1 MLTAYGFGLF
11 PLPPLRDA
19 QVGAW
24 RVVGHRAGLVDGYVS
39 GPAAAVEAGRH
50 VLYQNRTAWMS
61 SSLLE
66 LESHAYHVH
75 QARGLV
81 VVAGLGLGLY
91 AFAAAAKPEVARVV
105 VVERAPE
112 VIAVMRRATGF
123 DRWPDRAKVALL
135 EGDALDTDGLAAL
148 VARALGADRRP
159 DYLYADIWPGLA
171 APDAPGQTAAMV
183 RALLPAA
190 AGWWGQEL
198 SFGLWWRERGNQG
211 LSDAAAL
218 RAYADA
224 VGVPI
229 RITEPYPAF
238 CRDAIAAAGL
248 LRPRRGRAV
257 AERMARG
264 WRWLQSLQAGRG
276 CDPSATSDD

>member
-1 MLTAYGFGLF
+1 MLAAYGFGLF

-19 QVGAW
+19 HVGSW
-24 RVVGHRAGLVDGYVS
+24 RVVAHRAGLVDGYVS
-39 GPAAAVEAGRH
+39 GRAAALEAGRH
-50 VLYQNRTAWMS
+50 VLYHGRTAWMS

-66 LESHAYHVH
+66 LESHAYHVR

-81 VVAGLGLGLY
+81 VAAGLGLGLY
-91 AFAAAAKPEVARVV
+91 AYAAAAKSEVGRVV

-112 VIAVMRRATGF
+112 VIALMRRATGF
-123 DRWPDRAKVALL
+123 DRWPDRAKVALV
-135 EGDALDTDGLAAL
+135 EGDALDDAGRLAAL
-148 VARALGADRRP
+148 VAEAGGAERRP

-171 APDAPGQTAAMV
+171 APAAPAQTAAMA
-183 RALLPAA
+183 RALRPAA

-198 SFGLWWRERGNQG
+198 AFGLWWRAQG
-211 LSDAAAL
+211 RREEPDTAAL
-218 RAYADA
+218 RAYAGA

-229 RITEPYPAF
+229 PITVRYPAF

-248 LRPRRGRAV
+248 LRPRRTRGL

-264 WRWLQSLQAGRG
+264 WRWLRLRQGRHRNG
-276 CDPSATSDD
+276 